1 MSARAIRARGRP
13 PTQRSRP
20 KRALPSQPQWADQ
33 TSMLLLVLLQAHG
46 DTSGARPLSQ
56 ALLEQQLLL
65 QEHPH
70 VDYMLRTPEA
80 EDADKGIVMQA
91 KGARMLFKI
100 AFDAATEDPNPDSRN
115 QAVRTM
121 FDLLALGA
129 SRIDIDPEEY
139 RKQLTAEHGVDPL
152 SVPHGADFV
161 TEEAFHAATMD
172 PRFASVQMQD
182 LFAGFAGGA
191 EHEEL

>member
-1 MSARAIRARGRP
+1 
-13 PTQRSRP
+13 
-20 KRALPSQPQWADQ
+20 
-33 TSMLLLVLLQAHG
+33 MLLLVLLQAHG
-46 DTSGARPLSQ
+46 DTSDARPLSQ

-70 VDYMLRTPEA
+70 VDYMLRTPLSPET
-80 EDADKGIVMQA
+80 EGVDKGIVMHA
-91 KGARMLFKI
+91 NGARMLFKI
-100 AFDAATEDPNPDSRN
+100 AFDAATEDPNPGSRN

-129 SRIDIDPEEY
+129 SRIDIDPEDY

-152 SVPHGADFV
+152 SVPHGTDFV

>member
-1 MSARAIRARGRP
+1 
-13 PTQRSRP
+13 
-20 KRALPSQPQWADQ
+20 
-33 TSMLLLVLLQAHG
+33 MLLLVLLQAHG
-46 DTSGARPLSQ
+46 DTSDARPLSQ

-70 VDYMLRTPEA
+70 VDYMLRTPLAPET

-91 KGARMLFKI
+91 NGARMLFKI

-172 PRFASVQMQD
+172 PRFAHVEMED

-191 EHEEL
+191 AHEEL

>member
-1 MSARAIRARGRP
+1 MLSLRC
-13 PTQRSRP
+13 QRSAP
-20 KRALPSQPQWADQ
+20 AAWYQK
-33 TSMLLLVLLQAHG
+33 MLLLVLLHAHG

-70 VDYMLRTPEA
+70 VDYMLRTPET
-80 EDADKGIVMQA
+80 EDADKGIVMQSNS
-91 KGARMLFKI
+91 ARMLFKI
-100 AFDAATEDPNPDSRN
+100 AFDAATEDPTPGSRN

-129 SRIDIDPEEY
+129 RRFDIDPEEY
-139 RKQLTAEHGVDPL
+139 RTQLTAEHGVDPL
-152 SVPHGADFV
+152 SVPHGVDFV

-172 PRFASVQMQD
+172 PRFANVEMQD
-182 LFAGFAGGA
+182 LFAGGAG
-191 EHEEL
+191 HEEL

>member
-1 MSARAIRARGRP
+1 M
-13 PTQRSRP
+13 PTQ
-20 KRALPSQPQWADQ
+20 RALPSRGALAEPFADQ
-33 TSMLLLVLLQAHG
+33 TSMLLLVLLQARG
-46 DTSGARPLSQ
+46 DTSGARSLSQ

-70 VDYMLRTPEA
+70 VDYMLHTPET
-80 EDADKGIVMQA
+80 ENADKGIVMQTN
-91 KGARMLFKI
+91 GARMLFKI
-100 AFDAATEDPNPDSRN
+100 AFDAATEDPNPGSRN

-129 SRIDIDPEEY
+129 SRIDIDPEDY
-139 RKQLTAEHGVDPL
+139 RQQLTAEHGVDPL

-172 PRFASVQMQD
+172 PRFAHVEMKD

-191 EHEEL
+191 AHEEL